1 MISDNTIKRIYTSII
16 LILVLSLIIF
26 FDFILAYALIL
37 IGVLSILEF
46 LQITKKI
53 FNNRI
58 FKNLLNIFVITYIFT
73 FCCLFFFF
81 SNFLQTKINLYFILL
96 ACISSD
102 IGGFIFGKTFKGP
115 KITKIS
121 PNKTYSGA
129 FGSIIFACLILFIL
143 FYLFNFNLEIE
154 IIFIAFITSV
164 ACQIGDLFFLF

>member
-102 IGGFIFGKTFKGP
+102 IGGFIFGKIFKGP
-115 KITKIS
+115 KLTKIS
-121 PNKTYSGA
+121 PNKT
-129 FGSIIFACLILFIL
+129 IVEPLVQLFLHVL
-143 FYLFNFNLEIE
+143 FCSCFLFFNFDLEMK

-164 ACQIGDLFFLF
+164 ACQLEIYFFLF